1 MLLIVD
7 DFADMSRSYF
17 LRSKSDVVNFM
28 IQFLKSA
35 IVKTIKVNKI
45 LCNNAGEKFSLQKE
59 CEKEMM
65 DIKFEFTGP
74 GSPQY
79 NGRVER
85 KLATLYGKVRTI
97 LNEAQLPSN
106 IRQGLWAEACNYATD
121 IENILVTPNK
131 KQSSYEKFYG
141 EISPVVKNVHGF
153 GEIAI
158 IEKHE
163 ERRIRGKLENR
174 GKICIY
180 VGKLQN
186 HSPEVYKYY
195 SLETGRMLSSRNVT
209 WMGTTYRTFKKL
221 SKSEIQTFENESDV
235 DNEDNEEEPY
245 TNEDTR
251 GNLNAIDPNGLT
263 CKTKPRSKYSF
274 IFPLLLLKTL
284 NLSFSLI

>member
-7 DFADMSRSYF
+7 DFTNMSWSYF
-17 LRSKSDVVNFM
+17 LRSKSDVVNVI
-28 IQFLKSA
+28 IQFLKNA

-45 LCNNAGEKFSLQKE
+45 ICDNAGENFPLQKE

-106 IRQGLWAEACNYATD
+106 IRQGLWAKACNYVTD

-131 KQSSYEKFYG
+131 KQSSYEKIYG
-141 EISPVVKNVHGF
+141 EISPVVKNVHEF
-153 GEIAI
+153 NEIAI

-163 ERRIRGKLENR
+163 ERRIRGKLKNR

-186 HSPEVYKYY
+186 HSTDVYK
-195 SLETGRMLSSRNVT
+195 
-209 WMGTTYRTFKKL
+209 F
-221 SKSEIQTFENESDV
+221 
-235 DNEDNEEEPY
+235 
-245 TNEDTR
+245 
-251 GNLNAIDPNGLT
+251 
-263 CKTKPRSKYSF
+263 
-274 IFPLLLLKTL
+274 
-284 NLSFSLI
+284 